1 MADNNF
7 NVRLTVDSS
16 EVDEAAALIQKR
28 RASAS
33 PSLRAE
39 IDRTVGAIMN
49 GAIPNDRVFVSW
61 QQNIAPGLDL
71 LHVTAGPVLLDL
83 ALSPAEVA
91 VLAPQRLR
99 LRDRLRRAIAE
110 FYRKY

>member
-1 MADNNF
+1 
-7 NVRLTVDSS
+7 
-16 EVDEAAALIQKR
+16 
-28 RASAS
+28 
-33 PSLRAE
+33 
-39 IDRTVGAIMN
+39 
-49 GAIPNDRVFVSW
+49 VSW